1 MQAKKPAI
9 PSTSSPSRP
18 KPPWFT
24 RWLFWALVT
33 MVISGGVGFGATLML
48 VKPFGHAHCS
58 LTRWSLASAS
68 MRLYCAQSVASQ
80 QTLEGVLEG
89 IALVEVLPEDHPMRG
104 EADRYVED
112 WAEMI
117 LQIADEAFHAGEL
130 ETAIEAAQQVPN
142 HTPSFQRVQQQ
153 IQDWQATWTKAAQI
167 YAQAEIQIRQ
177 ENWRQASQLAMGL
190 PSAGNVYWET
200 TKYEEL
206 NNQIFLARQDT
217 NRLAKARRLGEQGDL
232 ESLSQAIGLVQSISQ
247 QSLFHQQAQTEFLGL
262 SQELLDLAET
272 SMENQDY
279 EGALMAVW
287 EIPITAGLERQIQD
301 FIDLALPR
309 SWTWEGTIP
318 GLKRAIAEAKQM
330 GPERPLYGQAR
341 GLIRRW
347 EREITALEQLQLAR
361 QEADPGTIPALR
373 QAIATASTVSRS
385 NPRWQEVNAVV
396 EAWQAEVEAIE
407 DQPYLNQAVQQ
418 AKPGSIPA
426 LKAAIQTARAI
437 PPDRSLYPEA
447 QDAIASWQAD
457 IDAQEFLTQA
467 TDLVGS
473 SSNPISLG
481 VAIRIANQVA
491 PTSTFRSQADEQ
503 IYRWSQ
509 MILNQAQ
516 ELAATDLGAA
526 VQLIRQIPKE
536 STLYPE
542 AQQQLTQ
549 WGQEQNPDQTIQ
561 ESNEAGSSEAPTSP
575 KPPTLPGTEEI

>member
-167 YAQAEIQIRQ
+167 YAQAEIQIR
-177 ENWRQASQLAMGL
+177 
-190 PSAGNVYWET
+190 
-200 TKYEEL
+200 
-206 NNQIFLARQDT
+206 
-217 NRLAKARRLGEQGDL
+217 
-232 ESLSQAIGLVQSISQ
+232 
-247 QSLFHQQAQTEFLGL
+247 
-262 SQELLDLAET
+262 
-272 SMENQDY
+272 MENQDY

-447 QDAIASWQAD
+447 QEAIASWQAD

>member
-1 MQAKKPAI
+1 
-9 PSTSSPSRP
+9 
-18 KPPWFT
+18 
-24 RWLFWALVT
+24 

-68 MRLYCAQSVASQ
+68 MRLYCAQSVARQ
-80 QTLEGVLEG
+80 QTLEGVLEA

-153 IQDWQATWTKAAQI
+153 IQDWQATWAKAAQI

-206 NNQIFLARQDT
+206 SNQIFLARQDA

-247 QSLFHQQAQTEFLGL
+247 QSLFHQQAQTQFLGL
-262 SQELLDLAET
+262 SQELLVLAEAR
-272 SMENQDY
+272 MENQDY

-330 GPERPLYGQAR
+330 GPDRPLYGQAWR
-341 GLIRRW
+341 LIRRW
-347 EREITALEQLQLAR
+347 EREIMALERLQLAR

-373 QAIATASTVSRS
+373 QAITTASTVSRS

-407 DQPYLNQAVQQ
+407 DQPYLNQAVQE
-418 AKPGSIPA
+418 AKPGSILA
-426 LKAAIQTARAI
+426 LKTAIQTASAI
-437 PPDRSLYPEA
+437 PPGRSLYPEA
-447 QDAIASWQAD
+447 QEAIASWQAD

-509 MILNQAQ
+509 TILNQAQ

-536 STLYPE
+536 SALYPE

-549 WGQEQNPDQTIQ
+549 WDQEQNPGQTIQ
-561 ESNEAGSSEAPTSP
+561 ESNEAGSSEPPTSP
-575 KPPTLPGTEEI
+575 KPLTLPGTEEI